1 MPITARA
8 AVLHAPNDLRI
19 EEVTVDD
26 PAPHEVRISVVA
38 CGLCGSDLHY
48 VDGGLRTEFPMVVGH
63 EAAGVVEAVGE
74 SVSGFAP
81 GDRVVTCMSV
91 YCGICEACRRGETW
105 LCTNRE
111 RPPTQR
117 AADEPPR
124 LTSDGRAAVQ
134 GLGIGGLAEY
144 VLVHEHALA
153 RLPAELP
160 LDLGALLGC
169 GVLTGAGTVFN
180 AARVRPAETVVV
192 IGCGGVGLSVV
203 NAAAIAGAARII
215 AVDIDATALE
225 LAVGVGA
232 TDTIR
237 ADEQDVV
244 KTVRSLTGGGAD
256 HAIEA
261 LGRPATMAQAI
272 DCIRPG
278 GLASLVGIA
287 GPTDRLDLGALS
299 TVWFNRR
306 IQGVLMGANH
316 FPRDIPRLAGLAI
329 DGRLKL
335 DVLATHRIGLD
346 EVPAGFERMRSG
358 SGGRAIAVLDDP
370 KARRS

>member
-8 AVLHAPNDLRI
+8 AVLHAPDDLRI
-19 EEVTVDD
+19 EPITVDD
-26 PAPHEVRISVVA
+26 PHPHEVRVRVEA

-48 VDGGLRTEFPMVVGH
+48 VNGDLRASFPMVVGH
-63 EAAGVVEAVGE
+63 EASGVVEAVGE

-111 RPPTQR
+111 RPPIQR
-117 AADEPPR
+117 AADDAPR
-124 LTSDGRAAVQ
+124 LAVGGVAAAQ
-134 GLGIGGLAEY
+134 GLGIGGLAEH

-215 AVDIDATALE
+215 AVDVDATALE

-237 ADEQDVV
+237 ADEEDVV
-244 KTVRSLTGGGAD
+244 KTVRSMTDGGAD

-261 LGRPATMAQAI
+261 LGRPATMSQAV

-287 GPTDRLDLGALS
+287 GPKDRLDLGALS

-316 FPRDIPRLAGLAI
+316 FPRDIPRLAALAI

-335 DVLATHRIGLD
+335 DVLATRRIDLD
-346 EVPAGFERMRSG
+346 EVPEGFERMRSG
-358 SGGRAIAVLDDP
+358 SGGRAIARLT
-370 KARRS
+370 

>member
-1 MPITARA
+1 MPITSRA
-8 AVLHAPNDLRI
+8 AVLDAANDLRVA
-19 EEVTVDD
+19 EVTVDD
-26 PAPHEVRISVVA
+26 PSPHEVRVRVEA

-48 VDGGLRTEFPMVVGH
+48 VDGELRTTYPMVVGH
-63 EAAGVVEAVGE
+63 EAAGVVDSVGE

-117 AADEPPR
+117 PSDGPPR
-124 LTSDGRAAVQ
+124 LEVDGVPATQ
-134 GLGIGGLAEY
+134 GLGIGGLSEY

-180 AARVRPAETVVV
+180 AARVRPAESVVV
-192 IGCGGVGLSVV
+192 IGCGGVGLSAI
-203 NAAAIAGAARII
+203 NAAAIAGAGRII
-215 AVDIDATALE
+215 AVDIDPAALA
-225 LAVGVGA
+225 LAEGVGA

-237 ADEQDVV
+237 ADEVDVV
-244 KTVRSLTGGGAD
+244 KTVRSMTDGGSD

-261 LGRPATMAQAI
+261 LGRPATMSQAV

-287 GPTDRLDLGALS
+287 GPRDRLDLGALS

-335 DVLATHRIGLD
+335 DMLATRRITLD
-346 EVPAGFERMRSG
+346 EVPEGFDRMRAG
-358 SGGRAIAVLDDP
+358 SGGRAIAMLG
-370 KARRS
+370 

>member
-1 MPITARA
+1 MPTTARA
-8 AVLHAPNDLRI
+8 AVLHGPEDLRI
-19 EEVTVDD
+19 EEITVDD
-26 PAPHEVRISVVA
+26 PGPHEVRVRVEA

-48 VDGGLRTEFPMVVGH
+48 VEGSLRTTFPMVVGH
-63 EAAGVVEAVGE
+63 ESAGVVDAVGA

-117 AADEPPR
+117 PADSPPR
-124 LTSDGRAAVQ
+124 LTAGGEAAAQ

-153 RLPAELP
+153 RLPNELP

-180 AARVRPAETVVV
+180 AARVRPAESVVV
-192 IGCGGVGLSVV
+192 IGCGGVGLSAV
-203 NAAAIAGAARII
+203 NAAAIAGAGRII
-215 AVDIDATALE
+215 AVDIDPDALA
-225 LAVGVGA
+225 LAEGVGA

-237 ADEQDVV
+237 ADELDVV
-244 KTVRSLTGGGAD
+244 RTVRGMTDGGAD

-261 LGRPATMAQAI
+261 LGRPATMAQAV

-287 GPTDRLDLGALS
+287 GPKDRLDLGALS

-316 FPRDIPRLAGLAI
+316 FPRDIPRLAALAI

-335 DVLATHRIGLD
+335 DVLATRRIPLED
-346 EVPAGFERMRSG
+346 VPAGFERMRTG
-358 SGGRAIAVLDDP
+358 SGGRAIATF
-370 KARRS
+370 